1 MGAIMKKTEAIDI
14 FGSEAKLAQALGL
27 SRSAVNQW
35 GDEVPQLRAY
45 QIRDILAERSAEQPH
60 QEQQAA

>member
-1 MGAIMKKTEAIDI
+1 MNTKDVIAE
-14 FGSEAKLAQALGL
+14 FGSIKEVAGALGL
-27 SRSAVNQW
+27 TVQAVYAW
-35 GDEVPQLRAY
+35 GDTVPQLRAY